1 MADITPANCSLFLG
15 SEIFNRCFR
24 QPLCKPASNLQATSH
39 GVKTKHKAHSFCT
52 LARTLEPYLPRMG
65 TTQLHFS
72 ELKAGRCKV
81 TVMTR
86 LLRFWEARNVKRP

>member
-1 MADITPANCSLFLG
+1 MLMIITEDNSGELF
-15 SEIFNRCFR
+15 SVSW
-24 QPLCKPASNLQATSH
+24 QPLCKPASNLPATSH
-39 GVKTKHKAHSFCT
+39 GVKKKHKAHSFCT